1 MAIKLSSNNGNIQL
15 TSAGGKIIRGI
26 DGGYYTPAIDAEG
39 NLTWIASL
47 EDMSDVPATNIKGPK
62 GDPGATGK
70 DGEPGA
76 KGDTGAAFTYDMFT
90 KEQLAS
96 LKGDKGDKGD
106 TGAKG
111 DPFTYNDFTSEQL
124 AALTGPAGAKGEKG
138 DNGSTGADGVGISS
152 IIKTGTSGKV
162 DTYTITL
169 TNGNTSTFTIT
180 NGTDGINGTNGKDGA
195 NGADGAAATIQIGT
209 VTTGIQASVTNSGTA
224 NAAIL
229 NFSLPKGDPFTY
241 NDFTSEQL
249 AALKGE
255 KGDKGDTGATGPQGN
270 PGTTDYN
277 ELENKPII
285 PTVPTNV
292 GAFTNDAGYLT
303 SVPAEYV
310 TETELESKGYLTEH
324 QSISGKED
332 NSNKVTSL
340 SASSTDTQYPSA
352 KCVYD
357 AIGDVETILN
367 TLNDGG
373 GAQ

>member
-90 KEQLAS
+90 KEQLA
-96 LKGDKGDKGD
+96 
-106 TGAKG
+106 
-111 DPFTYNDFTSEQL
+111 
-124 AALTGPAGAKGEKG
+124 
-138 DNGSTGADGVGISS
+138 
-152 IIKTGTSGKV
+152 
-162 DTYTITL
+162 
-169 TNGNTSTFTIT
+169 
-180 NGTDGINGTNGKDGA
+180 
-195 NGADGAAATIQIGT
+195 
-209 VTTGIQASVTNSGTA
+209 
-224 NAAIL
+224 
-229 NFSLPKGDPFTY
+229 
-241 NDFTSEQL
+241 
-249 AALKGE
+249 ALKGE

-292 GAFTNDAGYLT
+292 SAFTNDAGYLT

-367 TLNDGG
+367 ILNDGG

>member
-111 DPFTYNDFTSEQL
+111 DPFTYNDFTAEQL

-138 DNGSTGADGVGISS
+138 D
-152 IIKTGTSGKV
+152 
-162 DTYTITL
+162 
-169 TNGNTSTFTIT
+169 
-180 NGTDGINGTNGKDGA
+180 

-255 KGDKGDTGATGPQGN
+255 KGDTGATGPKGDKGDPGAKGEDGAPFTYNDFTAEQLAALKGEKGDKGDTGATGPQGN

-292 GAFTNDAGYLT
+292 SAFTNDAGYLT

-324 QSISGKED
+324 QNISGKED
-332 NSNKVTSL
+332 NSNKVTSI

>member
-47 EDMSDVPATNIKGPK
+47 KDMSDVPATNIKGPK

-96 LKGDKGDKGD
+96 LKGEKGDKGD
-106 TGAKG
+106 TGA
-111 DPFTYNDFTSEQL
+111 
-124 AALTGPAGAKGEKG
+124 
-138 DNGSTGADGVGISS
+138 
-152 IIKTGTSGKV
+152 
-162 DTYTITL
+162 
-169 TNGNTSTFTIT
+169 
-180 NGTDGINGTNGKDGA
+180 
-195 NGADGAAATIQIGT
+195 
-209 VTTGIQASVTNSGTA
+209 
-224 NAAIL
+224 
-229 NFSLPKGDPFTY
+229 KGDPFTY

-292 GAFTNDAGYLT
+292 SAFTNDAGYLI